1 MRRLLAMALV
11 AAALLGGG
19 CTTTGERSSRT
30 EAGASREEAARVNTD
45 LGIGYFRQG
54 RVELALERLTRAV
67 EQDRRYARAHAA
79 LAVVYQQ
86 LEEPADAERHF
97 RAALRLSERDPEL
110 WNTYGVFLCGQGRFD
125 EAEDFFRRAARDRLY
140 PQPELVL
147 TNAGMCMRQKGDLE
161 AAERY
166 LREALQRNP
175 RFPEA
180 LLQMASL
187 SLTTDNLMASRAF
200 LQRYFAVSPVSAE
213 ALWLGVQVER
223 GLGDERTA
231 REYAARLRE
240 DFADSVQA
248 RELLESLRDER

>member
-1 MRRLLAMALV
+1 MTRWSV
-11 AAALLGGG
+11 AALLGAALLGSG
-19 CTTTGERSSRT
+19 CATTGDRAPRT
-30 EAGASREEAARVNTD
+30 EAGASQEEAARINTD
-45 LGIGYFRQG
+45 LGISYFRQG
-54 RVELALERLTRAV
+54 RIELALERLTRAV

-125 EAEDFFRRAARDRLY
+125 EAEGFFRRASRDRLY
-140 PQPELVL
+140 PRPDLVL
-147 TNAGMCMRQKGDLE
+147 TNAGMCMREKGDLE
-161 AAERY
+161 AAEGY
-166 LREALQRNP
+166 LREALERNP

-187 SLTTDNLMASRAF
+187 SLTTNNLMGARAF
-200 LQRYFAVSPVSAE
+200 LQRYFAASAVSAE
-213 ALWLGVQVER
+213 SLWLGVQIER

-231 REYAARLRE
+231 REYASRLRD
-240 DFADSVQA
+240 DFADSAQA
-248 RELLESLRDER
+248 RELLESQRDER